1 MHSFKKIV
9 VAGSLSLVALTA
21 FAQDSESEIEEVLVT
36 GSRIVD
42 SNVFS
47 ASQIATVSGEDIEQR
62 GITRVED
69 YLNDLP
75 QISPGQSVTN
85 SNGASGTA
93 TVNLRNLGCS
103 RTLVLLNGKRMPP
116 GTAGGSS
123 CADLNAVPS
132 LLIERVEVLTGG
144 ASSVYGSDAVAGVVN
159 FILNDEFEGFKASY
173 TNSFYSHTNDDGRL
187 RDLVDSYDYERAPKD
202 VTTGETEKFSVA
214 FGGPIFDGRGHITAY
229 AERTDTEAVLQGDYD
244 ISACALSGGT
254 SRCGG
259 SSTIPP
265 GRWADFGGYRA
276 LGYRDSEGNY
286 TGVDYKVQGD
296 EFVPRAGQTFNYN
309 PTNFFQRP
317 DKRTNTGFF
326 GKYELTDDIEAYAS
340 LRVMESESNAQI
352 AFSGTFGNI
361 TSLPCYNA
369 LLSEQQ
375 FNAVCGEYQ
384 GMGGEH
390 APNFTSAAEALSYI
404 ATLQQG
410 VAGHNAAVDAFQA
423 QYYDGSLG
431 PDGAPIG
438 WLAAAD
444 GLFLDEDGDPS
455 RRLLFEAAT
464 DASVANGGIIG
475 FAAPLYSLKRNV
487 EGNPRQSIFKY
498 TNAVT
503 EIGIRGDINDD
514 WRFDISYQ
522 TAEVDYQN
530 EYRNDLSVT
539 AINRAVNVVNINGV
553 PTCVSALDGSDSAC
567 IPYNLFQGGL
577 AGDEGIQGVIDGGAE
592 LQQYIANATYV
603 NGDSKQTVISAF
615 VSGDTGISI
624 PGAPSSI
631 SLAVGFETRELSTS
645 FRPDRPSR
653 TGDRSGSGGAT
664 LPLSGEYDVNEYY
677 AELGVPVTDGLSLEA
692 GYRYSDYST
701 GATTDTWKL
710 GGYWKVNDD
719 LSIRT
724 TFQTATRHA
733 NLSELYR
740 AVGAGLVDL
749 DDDPCSGS
757 RGAPTATAAQCALT
771 GLDASLYGSDLT
783 SPADQYNIQVGGNVN
798 VKPEEAESFTAGIVF
813 TPSAIE
819 GLTLTA
825 DFFDITVT
833 EGIGT
838 VSAKTALDKCI
849 ETGQSTYCDLI
860 NRNPVNGSL
869 WLTGGYIS
877 QQITN
882 IAEENL
888 QGVDI
893 IFDYSFETA
902 LGNVDIEG
910 VTTYLSS
917 QELIELP
924 GEAPIECAGN
934 WGGSCGKN
942 PLPEI
947 SGNYRATLSTEYDT
961 DVTLGVRYLG
971 ATDDL
976 NSNQINFDAF
986 TYLDLTVVYRGFEN
1000 FEGILGV
1007 SNLLDKDPAVTSDA
1021 GTAPGN
1027 GNTFPG
1033 YFDALGRYVYLT
1045 LNANF

>member
-1 MHSFKKIV
+1 MHTSKKLV
-9 VAGSLSLVALTA
+9 VATSVALA
-21 FAQDSESEIEEVLVT
+21 CAAVQAQDASTEIEEVLVT

-103 RTLVLLNGKRMPP
+103 RTLVLLNGKRMPA
-116 GTAGGSS
+116 GTTGGGS

-173 TNSFYSHTNDDGRL
+173 TNSFYSHSNDDGRL
-187 RDLVDSYDYERAPKD
+187 RDLVDSYDYDRAPSS
-202 VTTGETEKFSVA
+202 VTTGETEKFSIA

-229 AERTDTEAVLQGDYD
+229 AEKTDTEAVLQGDYD

-276 LGYRDSEGNY
+276 LGFRDSDGAY
-286 TGVDYKVQGD
+286 TGVDYMVQGD
-296 EFVPRAGQTFNYN
+296 DFVPRNGQTFNYN

-317 DKRTNTGFF
+317 DKRMNTGFF

-340 LRVMESESNAQI
+340 VRLMESESNAQI

-384 GMGGEH
+384 GMGGDH
-390 APNFTSAAEALSYI
+390 APNFGSAAEALSYI

-410 VAGHNAAVDAFQA
+410 VAAHNDAVA
-423 QYYDGSLG
+423 QFT
-431 PDGAPIG
+431 
-438 WLAAAD
+438 AAAD
-444 GLFLDEDGDPS
+444 QNNYLDPDTGLFSP
-455 RRLLFEAAT
+455 RLLFEAAT

-487 EGNPRQSIFKY
+487 EGDPRQSIFKY
-498 TNAVT
+498 TNAVA

-514 WRFDISYQ
+514 WRFDLSYQ

-553 PTCVSALDGSDSAC
+553 PTCVSALDGSDNAC
-567 IPYNLFQGGL
+567 VPYNLFQGGL
-577 AGDEGIQGVIDGGAE
+577 AGDAGIQGVIDGGAE

-603 NGDSKQTVISAF
+603 NGDSKQTVLSAF

-631 SLAVGFETRELSTS
+631 SLAVGYENRELSTS

-664 LPLSGEYDVNEYY
+664 LPLQGEYDVNEYY
-677 AELGVPVTDGLSLEA
+677 AELGVPVSEGLSLEA

-701 GATTDTWKL
+701 NQTTETWKL
-710 GGYWKVNDD
+710 GGYWQATDD
-719 LSIRT
+719 LSFRT

-733 NLSELYR
+733 NLAELYES
-740 AVGAGLVDL
+740 VGFGLVDL

-757 RGAPTATAAQCALT
+757 RGAPTATQAQCQLT
-771 GLDASLYGSDLT
+771 GLDPALYGSDLT
-783 SPADQYNIQVGGNVN
+783 SPADQYNIQAGGNEN

-849 ETGQSTYCDLI
+849 ETGQSSYCDLI

-877 QQITN
+877 QQTTN

-902 LGNVDIEG
+902 FGNVNVEG

-917 QELIELP
+917 QEVIELP
-924 GEAPIECAGN
+924 GEAAIECAGN

-947 SGNYRATLSTEYDT
+947 SGNYRATLATEYDT
-961 DVTLGVRYLG
+961 DVTLGIRYLG

-976 NSNQINFDAF
+976 NSNQIDFDAF
-986 TYLDLTVVYRGFEN
+986 TYVDLTVVYRGFEN
-1000 FEGILGV
+1000 FEGIFGV
-1007 SNLLDKDPAVTSDA
+1007 SNLMDKDPAVTSDA

-1033 YFDALGRYVYLT
+1033 YFDALGRYVYFT